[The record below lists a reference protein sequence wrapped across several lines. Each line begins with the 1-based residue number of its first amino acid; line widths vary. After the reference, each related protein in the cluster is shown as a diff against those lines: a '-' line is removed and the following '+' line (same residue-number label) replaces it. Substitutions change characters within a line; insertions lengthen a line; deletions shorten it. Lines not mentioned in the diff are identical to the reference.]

1 MFLLC
6 LLFSP
11 GLLIPNGWGQIFPK
25 WQPPGE
31 LTLMIIPWDLCL
43 QYHAPTE
50 SHSCPLLSQEN
61 LQDSQVNLTLI
72 LMESLHCPGHT
83 WNFVMA
89 PPSMESLFPL
99 VLWSSCTQASLAY
112 HAMSSNGSSSQ
123 CQTPRHGRLTWG
135 SELSLLWENL
145 CNIVIFQ
152 STGHPP
158 SENGIAYI
166 AQTPLLQSW

>member
-1 MFLLC
+1 MAASRGAYTDDYSLGPLPPISCPHRKPQLPSAF
-6 LLFSP
+6 
-11 GLLIPNGWGQIFPK
+11 
-25 WQPPGE
+25 PGE
-31 LTLMIIPWDLCL
+31 PPRLTGKSDSDAYGVPALPWAHMKLCV
-43 QYHAPTE
+43 P
-50 SHSCPLLSQEN
+50 
-61 LQDSQVNLTLI
+61 
-72 LMESLHCPGHT
+72 
-83 WNFVMA
+83 

-166 AQTPLLQSW
+166 AQTPLLQS